1 MCQYDIPLSH
11 VAGVNRLHFYS
22 SQSRS
27 AHVKGKIDGTA
38 MNFIINML
46 LLPLNNENR
55 TTDLGEY
62 IADVGID
69 KSENGVDEISCHLK
83 HVWHRAQRGN
93 QVKFARK
100 LSDNVST
107 CV

>member
-11 VAGVNRLHFYS
+11 VAGVNRLRFYS
-22 SQSRS
+22 TQSRS
-27 AHVKGKIDGTA
+27 ASKIDNTA

-46 LLPLNNENR
+46 FLPLNNENR
-55 TTDLGEY
+55 TAYLGQY
-62 IADVGID
+62 ITDVGVD
-69 KSENGVDEISCHLK
+69 KSENGVDEISCYLK
-83 HVWHRAQRGN
+83 HVWHRAQREK